1 MSNTTKLNTRPGS
14 ALPSEPYKGW
24 PLSSSGPYHDSVERV
39 SALIPAAVTTDYR
52 NKWIIFANR
61 HVAVTILD
69 VKEETVPDC
78 STFAYID
85 TVNEHF
91 EQRLLEECTPS
102 SPPKRRIYILEGLN
116 TEYIALFGGF
126 FHMEPSFFIDQERTQ
141 IWDRW
146 HYGTRMTEP
155 LPSTADTTSRFHLPY
170 FEMMYFQGP
179 IRDFETSC
187 TATGRQVGIT
197 RLNGTYEQEVIVRR
211 KCSLWSR
218 TNHNDGW
225 DVIILTDP
233 PVREVTHTR
242 GLQVSHMC
250 NTPFQGGYLDFIP
263 LAFPLPDMRTGPPRT
278 SMHDDLIYYWKTH
291 YSAFESLS
299 SPRVA
304 ALFPQKITASHYMQ
318 LLYWSD
324 IQALNKRC
332 AKYCEDVERIILTLD
347 LDNAKETM
355 KEDWMN
361 TGKDFTFILTRLKVL
376 KSRCE
381 VLLGSITAL
390 VGIAG
395 NRQSLE
401 ETKRSIREAKNVKLL
416 TLIGMIFIPLAFVCG
431 LFSMNDRY
439 LPAVPVVI
447 VMFLGAMMLSLGYDD
462 DVGTWSVSNIWQT
475 VERRN

>member
-1 MSNTTKLNTRPGS
+1 
-14 ALPSEPYKGW
+14 E
-24 PLSSSGPYHDSVERV
+24 
-39 SALIPAAVTTDYR
+39 
-52 NKWIIFANR
+52 
-61 HVAVTILD
+61 
-69 VKEETVPDC
+69 
-78 STFAYID
+78 
-85 TVNEHF
+85 
-91 EQRLLEECTPS
+91 
-102 SPPKRRIYILEGLN
+102 
-116 TEYIALFGGF
+116 
-126 FHMEPSFFIDQERTQ
+126 
-141 IWDRW
+141 
-146 HYGTRMTEP
+146 
-155 LPSTADTTSRFHLPY
+155 
-170 FEMMYFQGP
+170 
-179 IRDFETSC
+179 
-187 TATGRQVGIT
+187 ATGRQVGIT

-225 DVIILTDP
+225 DVVILTDP

-250 NTPFQGGYLDFIP
+250 STPFQGGYLDFIP

-318 LLYWSD
+318 LLCWVGAIISTHEWRLSRKNDLSAMKIQYVEEQWSD
-324 IQALNKRC
+324 IQALNRRC
-332 AKYCEDVERIILTLD
+332 AEYCEDVERIILTLD

-439 LPAVPVVI
+439 LPGSSQFWIYWVSAVPVVI

-475 VERRN
+475 VERRNQRKVRMQDDPRRVDGIWR